1 MLTLPWV
8 TPNKPEASA
17 EAFVMASRLQVKSL
31 MDVPGFLIRSLFAWR
46 QVSKAPGA
54 FGASLIADPFR
65 GVFWTLS
72 AWESREALYRFAA
85 TEPHRGIVR
94 KLKPSM
100 RISHFTFW
108 TVDAS
113 QLPIKWKDAKQRLAQ
128 EQKDNPAGLHS

>member
-17 EAFVMASRLQVKSL
+17 EALVMASRLQVKSL
-31 MDVPGFLIRSLFAWR
+31 INVPGFLIRSLFVWR
-46 QVSKAPGA
+46 QVRKAPGA
-54 FGASLIADPFR
+54 FGASLIADPVR

-85 TEPHRGIVR
+85 SEPHRGIVQ
-94 KLKPSM
+94 KLKPGM
-100 RISHFTFW
+100 RVSHFTFW
-108 TVDAS
+108 TVDSS
-113 QLPIKWKDAKQRLAQ
+113 QLPIKWKDAKQRLAK